1 MYITLV
7 IFANFLTVVLHTILL
22 LAKERPHSKRL
33 RGIDLPPKLTREPRQ
48 SHFTDEPWSFE
59 NKTRPYLPSEDEQR
73 LDALLDQVEN
83 DLTQR
88 SLPRQLYG
96 TTFTFLPEQNY
107 NIEQES
113 AYCATVDIIETAA
126 STTTPKVML
135 KPDLCIASSNLSNK
149 LVGFENQ
156 MFLDLLNSK
165 SDYEEIGVFM
175 NHVFDE
181 SSVARLVDHVSGL
194 LSSDPVLIFHPSHL
208 FEINYIIHR
217 IGRRATVI
225 ESPLCLPHQIFAVRR
240 DGGAFVQ
247 QGYVR
252 LHEDTLENHVRKT
265 ITSRFGIHLF
275 SKTSA
280 AKLMIP
286 KMANLMPSIG
296 PVQK

>member
-1 MYITLV
+1 M
-7 IFANFLTVVLHTILL
+7 
-22 LAKERPHSKRL
+22 
-33 RGIDLPPKLTREPRQ
+33 
-48 SHFTDEPWSFE
+48 
-59 NKTRPYLPSEDEQR
+59 
-73 LDALLDQVEN
+73 
-83 DLTQR
+83 
-88 SLPRQLYG
+88 
-96 TTFTFLPEQNY
+96 
-107 NIEQES
+107 
-113 AYCATVDIIETAA
+113 
-126 STTTPKVML
+126 PKVTL
-135 KPDLCIASSNLSNK
+135 KPNLCIARRNLSDK

-165 SDYEEIGVFM
+165 ADYGEIGVFV
-175 NHVFDE
+175 NNVFDE

-217 IGRRATVI
+217 IERRVTVI

-247 QGYVR
+247 QGNAQ
-252 LHEDTLENHVRKT
+252 LHKDTLEDHVRKT
-265 ITSRFGIHLF
+265 ITCRFGIHLF

-286 KMANLMPSIG
+286 KIANLMPSIG